1 MPLLQTRGE
10 ERRQREDTGLCTN
23 PSQSHV
29 AIPNPS
35 QAARAAPASCST
47 RVRKGRAIKHRHA
60 CHCVE
65 VSLSPGT
72 CGAGLL
78 CSAPGGAGGN
88 QLSSCCHTP
97 SGNAEDAG
105 PLGQWQREKK
115 NPTGSWR
122 AGCNEAAAVPD
133 ALKISRGPQPLA
145 ASPVWGQGSPTIT
158 HGAPSGDPKDACP
171 VIWGGRG
178 CSPACCDA
186 LRSSGRARQPARRRP
201 SASSHGQT
209 CRDKARLLAVEMG
222 PWVPF
227 QLSKQEQNPL
237 STGSA
242 RGPGA
247 RRPPVPS
254 IVPRGSRAGCSW
266 GQQHL
271 WDLVPVLPL
280 APSGAGSGA
289 QTHC

>member
-1 MPLLQTRGE
+1 MHQPIPKPRCHPKSKPSSEGSPGQLQHP
-10 ERRQREDTGLCTN
+10 C
-23 PSQSHV
+23 
-29 AIPNPS
+29 
-35 QAARAAPASCST
+35 AARQGHKT
-47 RVRKGRAIKHRHA
+47 QA
-60 CHCVE
+60 C
-65 VSLSPGT
+65 VSLRGGLPLPGHVRSWF
-72 CGAGLL
+72 ALL
-78 CSAPGGAGGN
+78 
-88 QLSSCCHTP
+88 
-97 SGNAEDAG
+97 G
-105 PLGQWQREKK
+105 PWRGWGKPALILLPHPIRKRRRCWTSRLMEEGKKK
-115 NPTGSWR
+115 NYRLLESR
-122 AGCNEAAAVPD
+122 LYEAAAVPD

-186 LRSSGRARQPARRRP
+186 LRSSVRACQPAPRRP

-271 WDLVPVLPL
+271 WDLAPALPL
-280 APSGAGSGA
+280 APSGAG
-289 QTHC
+289 